1 MYFFTTSLISL
12 AILRLIHGIG
22 FGMITTSTGTIVAS
36 LSLKVEKG
44 KGWGIM
50 GLMMNISMALGPFVG
65 LLAINQWGST
75 MMFAVSARKCRNRY
89 IHSIFNFSTERRK
102 KGTD

>member
-22 FGMITTSTGTIVAS
+22 FGMITTSMGTIVATIIPQGR
-36 LSLKVEKG
+36 KG
-44 KGWGIM
+44 EGMGYY

-75 MMFAVSARKCRNRY
+75 IMFAISAASVV
-89 IHSIFNFSTERRK
+89 IGTLHSTFNHST
-102 KGTD
+102 